1 MTPPQKPFTFTDF
14 VTKREMLQIVKGLV
28 QFYDLKIAE
37 VKNLV
42 SEKLET
48 HVTGIN
54 SEVQI

>member
-42 SEKLET
+42 SEK
-48 HVTGIN
+48 
-54 SEVQI
+54 